1 MLPYRTSHDQC
12 MALAIYSNKV
22 GVYGVYEDD
31 LLNDHYSRTFA
42 HWEVSEMA
50 VKEVLTGLRMY
61 LHSNLRID
69 KDFIADLSAAG
80 LLSASNA
87 DSLRSSV
94 TQGGN
99 EALYG
104 LLHYIEWYYD
114 EEMLEKF
121 CVFLDDCSQKA
132 KPRLREVAARIRSEL
147 EK

>member
-1 MLPYRTSHDQC
+1 MEESP
-12 MALAIYSNKV
+12 
-22 GVYGVYEDD
+22 
-31 LLNDHYSRTFA
+31 
-42 HWEVSEMA
+42 
-50 VKEVLTGLRMY
+50 VKKVLTGLRTY
-61 LHSNLRID
+61 LHNNLRID

-80 LLSASNA
+80 LLSDSDA

-99 EALYG
+99 EALYS

-121 CVFLDDCSQKA
+121 CVFLDDCSKKA

>member
-1 MLPYRTSHDQC
+1 MEESPVR
-12 MALAIYSNKV
+12 KV
-22 GVYGVYEDD
+22 
-31 LLNDHYSRTFA
+31 LN
-42 HWEVSEMA
+42 
-50 VKEVLTGLRMY
+50 GLRTY

-69 KDFIADLSAAG
+69 KDFVAG
-80 LLSASNA
+80 LLAEGLLGGSNA

-104 LLHYIEWYYD
+104 LLHYIEWYYN

-121 CVFLDDCSQKA
+121 CVFLDDCSKNA
-132 KPRLREVAARIRSEL
+132 KPIFREIAAMIRSEL